1 MNRKSLIVIISVI
14 LVGIIGSVIYFGWL
28 NPDKELEEP
37 GKISIE
43 EPTPEQG
50 ETPAPGEELAEEDGK
65 TNIEEN
71 GGTGVFPGDKAYDFA
86 LVDREGNE
94 ITLSSLKGKVVFINF
109 WTTWCGYCVTEM
121 PHMQEVYETYK
132 NEKVA
137 VLAVN
142 VLAAEKPGTEMSTV
156 NEFVDE
162 KGFTFPVLFDTDGAV
177 SVKYRV
183 RAFPTTYIVD
193 QEGTIVEVVTGA
205 MDKDTMMQKIENA
218 LNQ

>member
-1 MNRKSLIVIISVI
+1 MNRKGLIIVISII
-14 LVGIIGSVIYFGWL
+14 LIGILGSAIYFRWL
-28 NPDKELEEP
+28 NPKKEDP

-43 EPTPEQG
+43 EPMPGQE
-50 ETPAPGEELAEEDGK
+50 ETPAPGEEQIKENGNTGAEENSGS
-65 TNIEEN
+65 
-71 GGTGVFPGDKAYDFA
+71 GVFPGDKAYDFT

-132 NEKVA
+132 DKKVV

-142 VLAAEKPGTEMSTV
+142 VLAAEKPGTEMTNV
-156 NEFVDE
+156 NDFVDE
-162 KGFTFPVLFDTDGAV
+162 KGFTFPVLFDVDGAV

-183 RAFPTTYIVD
+183 RAFPTTYILD

-205 MDKDTMMQKIENA
+205 MDKDTMMEKIEHA

>member
-1 MNRKSLIVIISVI
+1 MILIGI
-14 LVGIIGSVIYFGWL
+14 LGSTVYFGWL
-28 NPDKELEEP
+28 NPKKETKDP

-43 EPTPEQG
+43 EPAPG
-50 ETPAPGEELAEEDGK
+50 AETPAPGAEQPNGDAEENSGS
-65 TNIEEN
+65 
-71 GGTGVFPGDKAYDFA
+71 GVFPGDKSYDFT

-94 ITLSSLKGKVVFINF
+94 IALSSLKGKVVFINF

-132 NEKVA
+132 DKKVA

-142 VLAAEKPGTEMSTV
+142 VLAAEKPGTEIANV
-156 NEFVDE
+156 NAFVNE
-162 KGFTFPVLFDTDGAV
+162 KGFSFPVLYDVDGAV

-183 RAFPTTYIVD
+183 RAFPTTYILD

-205 MDKDTMMQKIENA
+205 MDKDTMMEKIENA

>member
-1 MNRKSLIVIISVI
+1 MNRKSLIIVISVI
-14 LVGIIGSVIYFGWL
+14 LIGIIGSIIYFGWL
-28 NPDKELEEP
+28 KPDKESEKP
-37 GKISIE
+37 GKITIE
-43 EPTPEQG
+43 EPTPGEG
-50 ETPAPGEELAEEDGK
+50 ETPAPGEEL
-65 TNIEEN
+65 TEEN
-71 GGTGVFPGDKAYDFA
+71 GNTNTEENSGTGVFPGDKAYEFT

-121 PHMQEVYETYK
+121 PHMQEVYETYEDK
-132 NEKVA
+132 NVV

-142 VLAAEKPGTEMSTV
+142 VLAAEKPGTEMSNV

-205 MDKDTMMQKIENA
+205 MDKDTMMEKIENA